1 MTLFLGIIM
10 LGLGLLEI
18 VLSKR
23 SVKTYEKVARP
34 TDSPFKLLGFGYGFY
49 IGIVIVLLSLG
60 PIITG
65 IMQLI

>member
-1 MTLFLGIIM
+1 MTLLLGIIM

-23 SVKTYEKVARP
+23 SVKTYEKGARP
-34 TDSPFKLLGFGYGFY
+34 TDAPFKLLGFGYGFY
-49 IGIVIVLLSLG
+49 IGIVIALLSLG

>member
-1 MTLFLGIIM
+1 MTLLLGIIM
-10 LGLGLLEI
+10 IGLGLLEI

-49 IGIVIVLLSLG
+49 IVIALLSLG

>member
-1 MTLFLGIIM
+1 MTLLLGIIM

-34 TDSPFKLLGFGYGFY
+34 TDSPF
-49 IGIVIVLLSLG
+49 LSL
-60 PIITG
+60 IHI
-65 IMQLI
+65 

>member
-1 MTLFLGIIM
+1 MTLFLGIVL

-23 SVKTYEKVARP
+23 SVKTYKKVARP

-49 IGIVIVLLSLG
+49 IGIVIALLSLG

-65 IMQLI
+65 IMQLF

>member
-1 MTLFLGIIM
+1 MTLLLGIIM

-34 TDSPFKLLGFGYGFY
+34 TD
-49 IGIVIVLLSLG
+49 
-60 PIITG
+60 
-65 IMQLI
+65 